1 MTEKR
6 FRVEKQIF
14 DGYCIV
20 DNHFEG
26 YYAYEKQD
34 LEKLCENLND
44 LYDENKQLEK
54 ENKLLYEDI
63 DFLKRFI
70 EKCGR
75 FKIKLDN
82 ELIE

>member
-1 MTEKR
+1 MSEKR
-6 FRVEKQIF
+6 FRVVKQTF
-14 DGYCIV
+14 DGYCII

-44 LYDENKQLEK
+44 LYDENKQLKK
-54 ENKLLYEDI
+54 ENQLLYENI

-70 EKCGR
+70 EKYGFEVKC
-75 FKIKLDN
+75 LVT
-82 ELIE
+82 L